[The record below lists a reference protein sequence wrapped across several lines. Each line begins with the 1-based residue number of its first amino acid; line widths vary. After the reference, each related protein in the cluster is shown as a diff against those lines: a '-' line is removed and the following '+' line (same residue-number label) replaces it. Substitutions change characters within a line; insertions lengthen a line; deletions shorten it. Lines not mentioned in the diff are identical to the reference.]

1 MKRLKVSGSMG
12 VVVILCGVVVIL
24 CGVVVILCG
33 VVVILCGVSAFTL
46 KRNSYVKTCLNT
58 E

>member
-1 MKRLKVSGSMG
+1 MKRLKVSGSM
-12 VVVILCGVVVIL
+12 
-24 CGVVVILCG
+24 GVVVILCG